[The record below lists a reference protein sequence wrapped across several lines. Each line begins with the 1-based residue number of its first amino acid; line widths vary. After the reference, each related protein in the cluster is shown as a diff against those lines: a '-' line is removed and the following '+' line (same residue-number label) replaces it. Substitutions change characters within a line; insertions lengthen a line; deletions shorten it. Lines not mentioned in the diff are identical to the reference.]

1 MRRFA
6 SATALRYGAACAALA
21 LLTYFQF
28 PGHTW
33 LQQDSQIYA
42 PILEHLRDRSVLRN
56 DLLVQQPHVAFT
68 VYDEVTLGLRAVT
81 GASFHTLLAGQQIA
95 ARALGIWGLLLMAEA
110 AGLAFW
116 PAVLVAAICSLGAAV
131 AGPAVLTLEY
141 EPSPRAFALP
151 LLICALG
158 LAVRG
163 RHWAA
168 GVAGGAALLY
178 HAPTAAPFWT
188 VYAVMMVW
196 PKQGRGERRRALGPM
211 VAASALLLVCA
222 RWQSG
227 AGEPQQFWARLDA
240 GQEALQRLRT
250 AYVWVSAWPVQDLW
264 HHALLL
270 VVFAAALWRV
280 RAAMGVELRAMLAGL
295 AAVGVL
301 SVPLSWLLL
310 EQAKWGLIPQ
320 LQPMRALLFLTL
332 GVQFLTAVAGAR
344 ALGERRM
351 AEAFGWFALAY
362 MVPMQPLWTGP
373 FEGQRLAVAV
383 VLAGATVMLRARGAV
398 AAALVAYFA
407 IPFVGGVVN
416 YPALHTE
423 DLAELSAWA
432 RANTPKDAVF
442 LFPDVNKGLA
452 PGIFR
457 SDALRAVYV
466 DWKGGGQVNYLKE
479 LGEQWWF
486 RWQQTR
492 NFQAG
497 DLPKYGALG
506 VSYVVLREPMARA
519 AVHQNQTYAVY
530 VVK

>member
-6 SATALRYGAACAALA
+6 SAAALTRGAACVALA
-21 LLTYFQF
+21 LLSYFQF

-42 PILEHLRDRSVLRN
+42 PILEHLRDPSVLRN

-81 GASFHTLLAGQQIA
+81 GASFHTVLAGQQIA
-95 ARALGIWGLLLMAEA
+95 ARTLGIWGLLLMAET

-116 PAVLVAAICSLGAAV
+116 PALLVAAICSLGAAIP
-131 AGPAVLTLEY
+131 GPAVLTVEY

-151 LLICALG
+151 LLICAAG

-168 GVAGGAALLY
+168 GVAGGVAVLY
-178 HAPTAAPFWT
+178 HAPTALPFCS
-188 VYAVMMVW
+188 VYAAMMVW
-196 PKQGRGERRRALGPM
+196 PKPGREARWRALGPLA
-211 VAASALLLVCA
+211 AASALLLVCA

-227 AGEPQQFWARLDA
+227 AGEPQQFFAHLDA
-240 GQEALQRLRT
+240 AQVALQRLRT
-250 AYVWVSAWPVQDLW
+250 AYVWVSAWPAENLW

-270 VVFAAALWRV
+270 VIFV
-280 RAAMGVELRAMLAGL
+280 AAMARIREALGTELRLMLAGM

-320 LQPMRALLFLTL
+320 LQPMRALLFVTL
-332 GVQFLTAVAGAR
+332 GVQFLTAAAGAR
-344 ALGERRM
+344 ALVERRM
-351 AEAFGWFALAY
+351 AEAFAWFVLAY
-362 MVPMQPLWTGP
+362 MLPMQPLATGP
-373 FEGQRLAVAV
+373 FDGIRLAVAL
-383 VLAGATVMLRARGAV
+383 VLAGATVMLRARVAP
-398 AAALVAYFA
+398 AAALVAFFA
-407 IPFVGGVVN
+407 IPLVGGVVN
-416 YPALHTE
+416 YPDLHTA

-432 RANTPKDAVF
+432 RENTPKDAVF

-457 SDALRAVYV
+457 SEALRAVYV
-466 DWKGGGQVNYLKE
+466 DWKGGGQVNYLKD

-492 NFQAG
+492 RFQAG
-497 DLPKYGALG
+497 DLPRYGAIG
-506 VSYVVLREPMARA
+506 ITYVVLREPLARA
-519 AVHQNQTYAVY
+519 AAHQNQTYAVY
-530 VVK
+530 AVR